1 MYFLTIECSEVRH
14 HLLPSHNLD
23 GTTLISSILG
33 ETFYENTLYMNP
45 PYFICISLLLDYL
58 FFFVSP
64 SLPHPITTWVSSA
77 LSSFQKE
84 ISVIETLLFPN
95 NILLYSQNKE

>member
-58 FFFVSP
+58 YFCIPLPPSSYYNLGFFSF
-64 SLPHPITTWVSSA
+64 IF
-77 LSSFQKE
+77 LSE
-84 ISVIETLLFPN
+84 GDICYWNLVIP
-95 NILLYSQNKE
+95 